1 MEKKIVILKDLS
13 EAKFPVV
20 DIVKSDSEERL
31 GCSTT
36 GLVNWVMKLG
46 LFDPDKFSNIA
57 EMALHYEREF
67 ETENGSVKPE
77 VCFSVIDKFNDEH
90 KEVLETLVVR
100 ADKAKY
106 DGILSILLNDFVG
119 LICSMTSDQGHCD
132 IIFYEDGKVY
142 FNAFEVN
149 EEELAEIIFS
159 HPMNMMCFGRSLKTH
174 KRFFMKSREVGSFV
188 VKLTKEQRYM
198 LPAWEVFYLENDL
211 LAIVDHFPAMNIPD
225 LIKEKEALLKELGY
239 IDKDIFVIYPP
250 PVSLK
255 EDPPAE

>member
-1 MEKKIVILKDLS
+1 MEKKIVLLKDLN

-20 DIVKSDSEERL
+20 DILKSDSEERL

-36 GLVNWVMKLG
+36 GLVNWILRLD

-67 ETENGSVKPE
+67 ETENGSVKPAT
-77 VCFSVIDKFNDEH
+77 CFSVIDQYCGEN

-106 DGILSILLNDFVG
+106 DGILSLLLNDFVG

-132 IIFYEDGKVY
+132 IVFYEDGKVY

-149 EEELAEIIFS
+149 EEELAEILFS

-174 KRFFMKSREVGSFV
+174 KRFFMKSQEVGSFV
-188 VKLTKEQRYM
+188 AKLTKEQKYM

-211 LAIVDHFPAMNIPD
+211 MAMFDHFPAMKIPD
-225 LIKEKEALLKELGY
+225 LIKEKEALLKNLGY

-250 PVSLK
+250 PVSLD
-255 EDPPAE
+255 DPPAE